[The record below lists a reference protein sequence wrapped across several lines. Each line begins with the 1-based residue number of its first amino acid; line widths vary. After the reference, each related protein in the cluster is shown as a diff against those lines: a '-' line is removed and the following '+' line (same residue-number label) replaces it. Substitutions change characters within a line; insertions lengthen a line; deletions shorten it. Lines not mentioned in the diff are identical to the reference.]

1 MHHFQLVGPRERAV
15 VILINLGISASEVEL
30 NDVSSVVTEA
40 LMLIATLTIM
50 FFILAFDWNK
60 FIDKRSKPKANKG

>member
-1 MHHFQLVGPRERAV
+1 
-15 VILINLGISASEVEL
+15 LINLGIAASEVEL
-30 NDVSSVVTEA
+30 NDVSSVITEA

-60 FIDKRSKPKANKG
+60 FLDKRSKKKTKDD